1 MQDAR
6 PAAACGTRAQPPLLT
21 VPCTRSPPPRPPC
34 RVIYLEDNDIVHMK
48 GGEYTVFNWSDVDSP
63 SVEVRRT
70 IQTLTMEVSQIMK
83 VRGPPACQ
91 GEGLQLWATALVGC
105 CQCCSQR
112 PAATRLQPP
121 AHLAARPP
129 HPAPR
134 HPCQAGRLHALHGEG
149 DL

>member
-1 MQDAR
+1 MPPGLQPSPGAFS
-6 PAAACGTRAQPPLLT
+6 PPQPP
-21 VPCTRSPPPRPPC
+21 PGAPPTPTPTPAC

-83 VRGPPACQ
+83 VGPGAA
-91 GEGLQLWATALVGC
+91 W
-105 CQCCSQR
+105 
-112 PAATRLQPP
+112 AATRSDLRGRGACLPSCLPP
-121 AHLAARPP
+121 ATNPPVLGSWLHPLVCP
-129 HPAPR
+129 HPP
-134 HPCQAGRLHALHGEG
+134 AGRLHPLHGEG